1 MIPLIIALG
10 AAAIAYTFTGENL
23 VSSSEAKKM
32 IRSGKIKKVVDVRT
46 LTEYRLGHYPRALHL
61 PVTKMNEK
69 TTNELPKKGL
79 LVYCN
84 TGQRARIAAEKLIE
98 LGLHRRSLFKL
109 ELTPKTGTTSKVVSH
124 RVIYS
129 TIGHLAFNTLSRRSF
144 SLRGK
149 TVSCM
154 TSPSK

>member
-10 AAAIAYTFTGENL
+10 AAAIAYTLTGENL

-32 IRSGKIKKVVDVRT
+32 IKNGKIKKVVDVRT

-98 LGLHRRSLFKL
+98 LGFEDVYYIAGH
-109 ELTPKTGTTSKVVSH
+109 
-124 RVIYS
+124 YS
-129 TIGHLAFNTLSRRSF
+129 SI
-144 SLRGK
+144 
-149 TVSCM
+149 M
-154 TSPSK
+154 